1 MSDDIENNSPP
12 VEPPKRGRG
21 RPPKSKQKTP
31 TSKEVEDALLEL
43 HMPAVKV
50 LAKLLKSDS
59 EQVKLKAAVKV
70 DELAR
75 DINERR
81 KEAGEG
87 ELEQHGEQKANGT
100 TGTSAASNSTKP
112 SAPKKLNNK
121 VSYLKPTSD
130 KEEDEQ
136 ED

>member
-1 MSDDIENNSPP
+1 MSDDIENTNPP
-12 VEPPKRGRG
+12 EDPPKRKRG
-21 RPPKSKQKTP
+21 RPFKSTQKTP

-43 HMPAVKV
+43 HMPAIKV

-81 KEAGEG
+81 KEEGVQEG
-87 ELEQHGEQKANGT
+87 EVEQKANGT
-100 TGTSAASNSTKP
+100 TGRSVKP
-112 SAPKKLNNK
+112 PVQAPKKLQQ
-121 VSYLKPTSD
+121 VSYLNPKFKAKEDT
-130 KEEDEQ
+130 EEDNQ
-136 ED
+136 